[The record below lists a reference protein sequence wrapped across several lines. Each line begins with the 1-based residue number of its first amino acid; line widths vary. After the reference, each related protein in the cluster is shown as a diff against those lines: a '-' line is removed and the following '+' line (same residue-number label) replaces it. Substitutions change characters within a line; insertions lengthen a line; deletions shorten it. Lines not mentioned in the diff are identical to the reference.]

1 MSKRVLLVARVLD
14 SSGVT
19 THILTLAQ
27 GLMSMGWEV
36 AVASGGQVGDHSYG
50 PQRFEENGIP
60 HFYIP
65 FPNRSLTAKNFING
79 LRTYWKINSL
89 IKSFLPQIIHV
100 HWPSTS
106 PYIRA
111 IQLLHK
117 IPFLSTIH
125 LQGMPT
131 GLTYRLGAFWGDKAI
146 AISAETRKY
155 LIENYKVLPSK
166 ICVVYNGVDESY
178 FIPPSEEDYWKAR
191 QSFGLNQQDKV
202 VSLLARLEYTKGH
215 DVLIKAISLLRA
227 KGLDVIALFA
237 GEGTCAKAFAQQ
249 SVEYGVA
256 DLVRQVGHVDS
267 RQVLW
272 ASDVS
277 VLPSRVEGFPIVVV
291 ESMLCRV
298 VPIRTPA
305 AGAYDQIQDGVNGFI
320 VPFDDPETLALRL
333 EQLFTERQLKNK
345 MAENALISA
354 KNKFTRQLMLEK
366 TVSVYQEILQPVT

>member
-89 IKSFLPQIIHV
+89 IKSFLPQII
-100 HWPSTS
+100 PSTS